1 MSEMKRC
8 VQCGL
13 LKEDTAF
20 RKYTYSRTNDTEGRY
35 RICRSCEAINAAY
48 RRAQSCLANNTGII
62 IAGSAPDKAQETIDR
77 TEQLYKVLEARGL
90 RVPAPQPKAK
100 QEDPVEDLLNF
111 YATES
116 TDTVDHSVDV
126 PDELKHWLEE
136 DSSVWRANDISPEYL
151 QETIYES
158 LKAKYRPQIGVNK
171 DTYVPIYDDTF
182 KKELNDILRRFDDYE
197 EECCNNEVGGNQGQS

>member
-35 RICRSCEAINAAY
+35 RICRSCEAINTAY
-48 RRAQSCLANNTGII
+48 RRALCQ
-62 IAGSAPDKAQETIDR
+62 IADECQELPTAASRKAHDTIDR
-77 TEQLYKVLEARGL
+77 TEKLYDVLAAKGL
-90 RVPAPQPKAK
+90 RVPAPQPKTK

-111 YATES
+111 YATETTS
-116 TDTVDHSVDV
+116 TVDRSTEV

-136 DSSVWRANDISPEYL
+136 DPSVWRANDISPEYL

-158 LKAKYRPQIGVNK
+158 LKAKYRPQIGVNR

-197 EECCNNEVGGNQGQS
+197 EECCDNAIGGNQGQS